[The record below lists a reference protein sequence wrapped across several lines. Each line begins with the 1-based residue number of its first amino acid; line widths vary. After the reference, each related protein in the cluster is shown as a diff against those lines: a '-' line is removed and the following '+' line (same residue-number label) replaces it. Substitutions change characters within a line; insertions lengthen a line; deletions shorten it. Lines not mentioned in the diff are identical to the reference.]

1 MAMNTYGNAFNT
13 YKSNSVNFASKDQ
26 MLLMLVDGAAK
37 FSKIGKQ
44 AIIDKDVK
52 KAHENIV
59 KTQNIFYELMTT
71 LDVAKGGE
79 WAESLMK
86 VYQFIVRR
94 LMDANIKKDV
104 LIMDE
109 VIPLIEDIRDTWNEA
124 YKVSKGVK

>member
-1 MAMNTYGNAFNT
+1 MAMNAYGNAFNT

-26 MLLMLVDGAAK
+26 LLLMLVEGATK
-37 FSKIGKQ
+37 FSKIGRQ
-44 AIIDKDVK
+44 AIIDKDIN

-86 VYQFIVRR
+86 VYEFITRR
-94 LMDANIKKDV
+94 LLDANIKKSEA
-104 LIMDE
+104 IMNE
-109 VIPLIEDIRDTWNEA
+109 IIPLIEDVRDTWNEA
-124 YKVSKGVK
+124 YKKSKGGK

>member
-1 MAMNTYGNAFNT
+1 MATNAYGNAFNT

-26 MLLMLVDGAAK
+26 LLLMLVEGATK
-37 FSKIGKQ
+37 FSKIGRQ
-44 AIIDKDVK
+44 AIIEKDIN

-86 VYQFIVRR
+86 VYEFITRR
-94 LMDANIKKDV
+94 LLDANIKKSED
-104 LIMDE
+104 IMNE
-109 VIPLIEDIRDTWNEA
+109 IIPLIEDVRDTWNEA
-124 YKVSKGVK
+124 YKKSKASK

>member
-1 MAMNTYGNAFNT
+1 MNAYGNAFNT

-26 MLLMLVDGAAK
+26 LLLMLVEGATK
-37 FSKIGKQ
+37 FSKIGRQ
-44 AIIDKDVK
+44 AIIDKDIN

-86 VYQFIVRR
+86 VYEFITRR
-94 LMDANIKKDV
+94 LLDANIKKSEA
-104 LIMDE
+104 IMNE
-109 VIPLIEDIRDTWNEA
+109 IIPLIEDVRDTWNEA
-124 YKVSKGVK
+124 YKKSKGGK

>member
-1 MAMNTYGNAFNT
+1 MNAYGNAFNT

-26 MLLMLVDGAAK
+26 LLLMLVEGATK
-37 FSKIGKQ
+37 FSKIGRQ
-44 AIIDKDVK
+44 AIIDKDIN

-86 VYQFIVRR
+86 VYEFITRR
-94 LMDANIKKDV
+94 LLDANIKKSEA
-104 LIMDE
+104 IMNE
-109 VIPLIEDIRDTWNEA
+109 IIPLIEDVRDTWNEA
-124 YKVSKGVK
+124 YKRSKGGK